1 MPPILLWRI
10 LNGLAPFTL
19 VHTTTDLFGKME
31 ISEVNFTSSEYEN
44 GGGISNIWT
53 KIIGLAMY
61 FIGCLGIILFF
72 GIIHY
77 EKFGQDSQKRSFPG
91 ISWFIL

>member
-1 MPPILLWRI
+1 MKCDIPKLDTIVAL
-10 LNGLAPFTL
+10 FS
-19 VHTTTDLFGKME
+19 FGKME
-31 ISEVNFTSSEYEN
+31 ICEVNFTVSEYDDDYEN
-44 GGGISNIWT
+44 GGGGTSNIWT

-61 FIGCLGIILFF
+61 LFACLGLFLIF

-91 ISWFIL
+91 M

>member
-1 MPPILLWRI
+1 ME
-10 LNGLAPFTL
+10 NSGANFTCS
-19 VHTTTDLFGKME
+19 DYYNDDFE
-31 ISEVNFTSSEYEN
+31 IS
-44 GGGISNIWT
+44 GGSANPNLWT

-61 FIGCLGIILFF
+61 FIGCLGIFLFL

-91 ISWFIL
+91 NSVCYFKKFLS

>member
-1 MPPILLWRI
+1 ME
-10 LNGLAPFTL
+10 NSGANFTCS
-19 VHTTTDLFGKME
+19 DYYNDDFE
-31 ISEVNFTSSEYEN
+31 IS
-44 GGGISNIWT
+44 GGSANPNLWT

-61 FIGCLGIILFF
+61 FIGCLGIFLFL

-91 ISWFIL
+91 SILIC